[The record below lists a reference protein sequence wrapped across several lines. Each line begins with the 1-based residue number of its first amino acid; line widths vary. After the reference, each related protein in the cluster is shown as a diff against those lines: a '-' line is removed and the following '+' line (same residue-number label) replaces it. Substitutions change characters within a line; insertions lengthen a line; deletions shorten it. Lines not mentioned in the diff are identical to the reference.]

1 MISRSNISIY
11 NNLKMI
17 LVLLHLHKNILIKKN

>member
-1 MISRSNISIY
+1 MCAIY

-17 LVLLHLHKNILIKKN
+17 NMLSISMSR